1 MDQLEPMEL
10 PVHVLTSDM
19 VDAAAMAPEPP
30 TSAETHPAEADLI
43 AAVAAIK
50 ARGNELY
57 ADGRFDE
64 ALAAYSEALT
74 LDDTNGPLWGNR
86 AAAHLELGRPVEAFA
101 DASKMAALL
110 PDKPKSHFRL
120 GQAFEALGK
129 AGGGRGMGEGG
140 SASGT

>member
-50 ARGNELY
+50 ARGNEHMIV
-57 ADGRFDE
+57 RKTRE
-64 ALAAYSEALT
+64 Q
-74 LDDTNGPLWGNR
+74 
-86 AAAHLELGRPVEAFA
+86 AAALVVHHDP
-101 DASKMAALL
+101 
-110 PDKPKSHFRL
+110 
-120 GQAFEALGK
+120 
-129 AGGGRGMGEGG
+129 
-140 SASGT
+140 